1 MKDYVIDVLMNIG
14 VPAGIKGFTYICD
27 AIELFNTDP
36 YYPDGKISA
45 LYIDIAKKYHTTP
58 SRVERSIRHAFDIA
72 LTKGDPDMVSRYLDL
87 TNRQNSTLLRTL
99 YLRIGQER
107 RRHQAER
114 HHQQCNPQTC
124 TSQTCEFKAQI
135 YMEAM
140 KTLSEEI
147 ESLFNRTLA
156 SVRDDIHPTDDGQ
169 SERSC
174 SGFPKSLKI
183 LKTRLFLILFL
194 SSLKTAPQNNICLNF
209 TWFYLAFHI

>member
-1 MKDYVIDVLMNIG
+1 MMKDYVIDVLMNIG

-99 YLRIGQER
+99 YLRIWQER

-174 SGFPKSLKI
+174 SGFPKSLK
-183 LKTRLFLILFL
+183 
-194 SSLKTAPQNNICLNF
+194 S
-209 TWFYLAFHI
+209 

>member
-107 RRHQAER
+107 A
-114 HHQQCNPQTC
+114 
-124 TSQTCEFKAQI
+124 
-135 YMEAM
+135 
-140 KTLSEEI
+140 
-147 ESLFNRTLA
+147 
-156 SVRDDIHPTDDGQ
+156 DIRQNGIISNATHKLVPH
-169 SERSC
+169 RLV
-174 SGFPKSLKI
+174 SLKHRYI
-183 LKTRLFLILFL
+183 WK
-194 SSLKTAPQNNICLNF
+194 Q
-209 TWFYLAFHI
+209 

>member
-45 LYIDIAKKYHTTP
+45 
-58 SRVERSIRHAFDIA
+58 
-72 LTKGDPDMVSRYLDL
+72 
-87 TNRQNSTLLRTL
+87 L

-174 SGFPKSLKI
+174 SGFPKSLK
-183 LKTRLFLILFL
+183 
-194 SSLKTAPQNNICLNF
+194 S
-209 TWFYLAFHI
+209 

>member
-99 YLRIGQER
+99 YLRIGKN
-107 RRHQAER
+107 A
-114 HHQQCNPQTC
+114 
-124 TSQTCEFKAQI
+124 A
-135 YMEAM
+135 
-140 KTLSEEI
+140 
-147 ESLFNRTLA
+147 
-156 SVRDDIHPTDDGQ
+156 DIRQNGVISNATHKLVPH
-169 SERSC
+169 RLV
-174 SGFPKSLKI
+174 SLKHRYI
-183 LKTRLFLILFL
+183 WK
-194 SSLKTAPQNNICLNF
+194 Q
-209 TWFYLAFHI
+209 

>member
-99 YLRIGQER
+99 SI
-107 RRHQAER
+107 
-114 HHQQCNPQTC
+114 
-124 TSQTCEFKAQI
+124 F
-135 YMEAM
+135 
-140 KTLSEEI
+140 
-147 ESLFNRTLA
+147 ESGKNA
-156 SVRDDIHPTDDGQ
+156 ADIRQNGIISNATHKLVPH
-169 SERSC
+169 RLV
-174 SGFPKSLKI
+174 SLKHRYI
-183 LKTRLFLILFL
+183 WK
-194 SSLKTAPQNNICLNF
+194 Q
-209 TWFYLAFHI
+209 

>member
-107 RRHQAER
+107 RESKRCQKLLFSTTPPSASRIGNLPVFPALPLYPAE
-114 HHQQCNPQTC
+114 NLPPV
-124 TSQTCEFKAQI
+124 
-135 YMEAM
+135 YP
-140 KTLSEEI
+140 
-147 ESLFNRTLA
+147 
-156 SVRDDIHPTDDGQ
+156 PTDG
-169 SERSC
+169 S
-174 SGFPKSLKI
+174 KS
-183 LKTRLFLILFL
+183 T
-194 SSLKTAPQNNICLNF
+194 LNCR
-209 TWFYLAFHI
+209 

>member
-87 TNRQNSTLLRTL
+87 TNRQK
-99 YLRIGQER
+99 IGR
-107 RRHQAER
+107 AH
-114 HHQQCNPQTC
+114 
-124 TSQTCEFKAQI
+124 
-135 YMEAM
+135 
-140 KTLSEEI
+140 
-147 ESLFNRTLA
+147 
-156 SVRDDIHPTDDGQ
+156 V
-169 SERSC
+169 
-174 SGFPKSLKI
+174 
-183 LKTRLFLILFL
+183 
-194 SSLKTAPQNNICLNF
+194 
-209 TWFYLAFHI
+209 

>member
-1 MKDYVIDVLMNIG
+1 MMKDYVIDVLMNIG

-99 YLRIGQER
+99 SI
-107 RRHQAER
+107 
-114 HHQQCNPQTC
+114 
-124 TSQTCEFKAQI
+124 F
-135 YMEAM
+135 
-140 KTLSEEI
+140 
-147 ESLFNRTLA
+147 ESGKNA
-156 SVRDDIHPTDDGQ
+156 ADIRQNGIISNATHKLVPH
-169 SERSC
+169 RLV
-174 SGFPKSLKI
+174 SLKHRYI
-183 LKTRLFLILFL
+183 WK
-194 SSLKTAPQNNICLNF
+194 Q
-209 TWFYLAFHI
+209 

>member
-169 SERSC
+169 I
-174 SGFPKSLKI
+174 FKI

>member
-87 TNRQNSTLLRTL
+87 TNRQNSTLLRHS
-99 YLRIGQER
+99 I
-107 RRHQAER
+107 
-114 HHQQCNPQTC
+114 
-124 TSQTCEFKAQI
+124 F
-135 YMEAM
+135 
-140 KTLSEEI
+140 
-147 ESLFNRTLA
+147 ESGKNA
-156 SVRDDIHPTDDGQ
+156 ADIRQNGIISNATHKLVPH
-169 SERSC
+169 RLV
-174 SGFPKSLKI
+174 SLKHRYI
-183 LKTRLFLILFL
+183 WK
-194 SSLKTAPQNNICLNF
+194 Q
-209 TWFYLAFHI
+209 

>member
-99 YLRIGQER
+99 YLRIGQN
-107 RRHQAER
+107 A
-114 HHQQCNPQTC
+114 
-124 TSQTCEFKAQI
+124 A
-135 YMEAM
+135 
-140 KTLSEEI
+140 
-147 ESLFNRTLA
+147 
-156 SVRDDIHPTDDGQ
+156 DIRQNGIISNATHKLVPH
-169 SERSC
+169 RLV
-174 SGFPKSLKI
+174 SLKHRYI
-183 LKTRLFLILFL
+183 WK
-194 SSLKTAPQNNICLNF
+194 Q
-209 TWFYLAFHI
+209 

>member
-1 MKDYVIDVLMNIG
+1 M
-14 VPAGIKGFTYICD
+14 
-27 AIELFNTDP
+27 ELFNTDP
-36 YYPDGKISA
+36 YYPDGKISV

-72 LTKGDPDMVSRYLDL
+72 LTKGNPDMVAHYLDL
-87 TNRQNSTLLRTL
+87 TNRQNSTQLRTL

-114 HHQQCNPQTC
+114 RHQQCNPQTC

-147 ESLFNRTLA
+147 ESLLNRTLA
-156 SVRDDIHPTDDGQ
+156 SVTNNVSLADSEHNGQ
-169 SERSC
+169 VRLE
-174 SGFPKSLKI
+174 FPNSFK
-183 LKTRLFLILFL
+183 
-194 SSLKTAPQNNICLNF
+194 
-209 TWFYLAFHI
+209 

>member
-87 TNRQNSTLLRTL
+87 TELHAIADTLSSNRARTPQTSGRTASSAMQPTNL
-99 YLRIGQER
+99 YL
-107 RRHQAER
+107 
-114 HHQQCNPQTC
+114 
-124 TSQTCEFKAQI
+124 
-135 YMEAM
+135 
-140 KTLSEEI
+140 
-147 ESLFNRTLA
+147 
-156 SVRDDIHPTDDGQ
+156 TD
-169 SERSC
+169 
-174 SGFPKSLKI
+174 L
-183 LKTRLFLILFL
+183 
-194 SSLKTAPQNNICLNF
+194 
-209 TWFYLAFHI
+209 

>member
-1 MKDYVIDVLMNIG
+1 
-14 VPAGIKGFTYICD
+14 
-27 AIELFNTDP
+27 
-36 YYPDGKISA
+36 
-45 LYIDIAKKYHTTP
+45 
-58 SRVERSIRHAFDIA
+58 
-72 LTKGDPDMVSRYLDL
+72 MVSRYLDL

-99 YLRIGQER
+99 YRRIGQER

-174 SGFPKSLKI
+174 SGFPKSLK
-183 LKTRLFLILFL
+183 
-194 SSLKTAPQNNICLNF
+194 S
-209 TWFYLAFHI
+209 

>member
-87 TNRQNSTLLRTL
+87 TNRLHAIADTLSSNRARTPQTSGRTASSAMQPTNL
-99 YLRIGQER
+99 YL
-107 RRHQAER
+107 
-114 HHQQCNPQTC
+114 
-124 TSQTCEFKAQI
+124 
-135 YMEAM
+135 
-140 KTLSEEI
+140 
-147 ESLFNRTLA
+147 
-156 SVRDDIHPTDDGQ
+156 TD
-169 SERSC
+169 
-174 SGFPKSLKI
+174 L
-183 LKTRLFLILFL
+183 
-194 SSLKTAPQNNICLNF
+194 
-209 TWFYLAFHI
+209 

>member
-107 RRHQAER
+107 RRQNGIISNATHKLVPHR
-114 HHQQCNPQTC
+114 
-124 TSQTCEFKAQI
+124 
-135 YMEAM
+135 
-140 KTLSEEI
+140 L
-147 ESLFNRTLA
+147 
-156 SVRDDIHPTDDGQ
+156 V
-169 SERSC
+169 
-174 SGFPKSLKI
+174 SLKHRYI
-183 LKTRLFLILFL
+183 WK
-194 SSLKTAPQNNICLNF
+194 Q
-209 TWFYLAFHI
+209 

>member
-87 TNRQNSTLLRTL
+87 TNRQKLHAIADTLSSNRARTPQTSGRTASSAMQPTNL
-99 YLRIGQER
+99 YL
-107 RRHQAER
+107 
-114 HHQQCNPQTC
+114 
-124 TSQTCEFKAQI
+124 
-135 YMEAM
+135 
-140 KTLSEEI
+140 
-147 ESLFNRTLA
+147 
-156 SVRDDIHPTDDGQ
+156 TD
-169 SERSC
+169 
-174 SGFPKSLKI
+174 L
-183 LKTRLFLILFL
+183 
-194 SSLKTAPQNNICLNF
+194 
-209 TWFYLAFHI
+209 

>member
-114 HHQQCNPQTC
+114 RHQ
-124 TSQTCEFKAQI
+124 
-135 YMEAM
+135 
-140 KTLSEEI
+140 
-147 ESLFNRTLA
+147 
-156 SVRDDIHPTDDGQ
+156 
-169 SERSC
+169 
-174 SGFPKSLKI
+174 
-183 LKTRLFLILFL
+183 
-194 SSLKTAPQNNICLNF
+194 
-209 TWFYLAFHI
+209 